1 MFTARRP
8 VDANHNRLRTP
19 VRLDDKWV
27 LKIPLLKGENK
38 YDRSKIWTLF
48 SHYLFPKSIFELN
61 SVIKNREKSFLEVF
75 SKFSQVNLMIPFLP
89 KLTWTLSIA
98 FLNVY
103 VSLEDHSSPLHV
115 QNEASP
121 RSKFSPYFFL
131 LISFKAPQNLKTVD
145 GN

>member
-1 MFTARRP
+1 MFHCSRQNAPWTQITTDWEHLYGLTIIKSWRF
-8 VDANHNRLRTP
+8 HF
-19 VRLDDKWV
+19 
-27 LKIPLLKGENK
+27 LKEKISTTGQA
-38 YDRSKIWTLF
+38 IWTLF
-48 SHYLFPKSIFELN
+48 FRYLFPKSIFELN
-61 SVIKNREKSFLEVF
+61 SVSKIERKVF
-75 SKFSQVNLMIPFLP
+75 SKFSQVNLMIPFLL

-115 QNEASP
+115 QNEVSP

-131 LISFKAPQNLKTVD
+131 LISFKALQDLKTVD

>member
-1 MFTARRP
+1 MFHCSRQ
-8 VDANHNRLRTP
+8 DAPWTQITTDWEHLYGLTIIKSWRFHF
-19 VRLDDKWV
+19 
-27 LKIPLLKGENK
+27 LKEKISTTGQKFELYSLIIYSQNQFLNLTQL
-38 YDRSKIWTLF
+38 SKIER
-48 SHYLFPKSIFELN
+48 K
-61 SVIKNREKSFLEVF
+61 VF

-131 LISFKAPQNLKTVD
+131 LISFKALQDLKTVD

>member
-1 MFTARRP
+1 MFHCSRQ
-8 VDANHNRLRTP
+8 DALWTQITTDWEHLYGLTIIKSWRIHF
-19 VRLDDKWV
+19 
-27 LKIPLLKGENK
+27 LKEKISTIGQA
-38 YDRSKIWTLF
+38 IWTLF
-48 SHYLFPKSIFELN
+48 SPYLFPKPIFKLN

-75 SKFSQVNLMIPFLP
+75 SSEPHDSVHAETYMN
-89 KLTWTLSIA
+89 SINS
-98 FLNVY
+98 FFFNVY

-131 LISFKAPQNLKTVD
+131 LISFKAPQDLKTVD